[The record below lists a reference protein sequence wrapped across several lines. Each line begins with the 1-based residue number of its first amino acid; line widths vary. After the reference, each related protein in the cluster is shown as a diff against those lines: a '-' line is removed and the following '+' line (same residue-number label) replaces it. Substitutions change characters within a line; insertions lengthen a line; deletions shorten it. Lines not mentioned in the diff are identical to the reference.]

1 VPTSVVGVSS
11 NVRPHK
17 HTEEHPLKVFL
28 SWSGETSHKVA
39 LALRDWLPSVIQ
51 SLEPYVS
58 SEDIEKGARWS
69 TDIAKELEK
78 SSYGILCITKENM
91 DAPWLNFEAGA
102 LSKSVEKGR
111 VTPFLF
117 GLKRSEVKPGPLLQ
131 FQSALAERDETLKL
145 LQGLNAAHDPPLLE
159 DARLVTVFEVW
170 WPRLQG
176 ALTGIPAPVAPD
188 PHEPKP
194 TTHKSPITPEI
205 VEEILVLLRQQQRLL
220 NSPPDLFPSAY
231 IREVLARDRD
241 FPEGHP
247 VFSDLE
253 DVWTELSPIL
263 RESMAKGSLPPETL
277 RSLDRMEDIMMYVA
291 RKFGRGPR
299 ARRRL
304 VRPSASSTPE

>member
-1 VPTSVVGVSS
+1 M
-11 NVRPHK
+11 
-17 HTEEHPLKVFL
+17 KVFL

-51 SLEPYVS
+51 SLQPYVS

-78 SSYGILCITKENM
+78 SRYGILCITKENM

-131 FQSALAERDETLKL
+131 FQSALAEKDETLKL
-145 LQGLNAAHDPPLLE
+145 LQGLNVAHDPPLLE
-159 DARLVTVFEVW
+159 DSRLVTVFEVW
-170 WPRLQG
+170 WPRLQS
-176 ALTGIPAPVAPD
+176 ALSGIPTTAAPD
-188 PHEPKP
+188 PQEPKP
-194 TTHKSPITPEI
+194 TSHKNPITPEI

-220 NSPPDLFPSAY
+220 NSPPDLLPSAY
-231 IREVLARDRD
+231 IREVLSRDRD

-247 VFSDLE
+247 VFPDLE
-253 DVWTELSPIL
+253 EVWTELSPIL

-277 RSLDRMEDIMMYVA
+277 RSLDRMEDLMTYVT
-291 RKFGRGPR
+291 RKFGRGLKT
-299 ARRRL
+299 RRRL
-304 VRPSASSTPE
+304 IRPSASSTPE